1 MFHRNRVTE
10 KEVLQVACKMMLTAD
25 YPEDLRLTGELY
37 NNLLF
42 SLHIYNRIYNSLL
55 HDHFVTSSLIG
66 QKPPYTLAIKFI

>member
-10 KEVLQVACKMMLTAD
+10 KEVLQVACKMMSTAD

-42 SLHIYNRIYNSLL
+42 SLHIY
-55 HDHFVTSSLIG
+55 
-66 QKPPYTLAIKFI
+66 TLSAIKNATQNFMKLK